1 MTDTVLITG
10 YFDLDPA
17 KRDDAIAAALECMEA
32 THAEEG
38 NESYTFS
45 ADLAD
50 PGRLWVSE
58 QWASGEA
65 IDAHMA
71 SAHLAAFM
79 TAVGGCGIKG
89 GALTRWDGATGSKL
103 M

>member
-17 KRDDAIAAALECMEA
+17 KRDDAIAAALACMEA

-38 NESYTFS
+38 NEVYTFS
-45 ADLAD
+45 ADLGD

-58 QWASGEA
+58 QWASA
-65 IDAHMA
+65 AALDTHMA
-71 SAHLAAFM
+71 SAHLAEFM
-79 TAVGGCGIKG
+79 TAVAGCGIKG